1 MSVGLGIEVPLCYGN
16 FVLCMQHMWNQ
27 EKAHLEFF
35 STLVKERRVRP
46 TVLLPLWDIAG
57 FVLGNACV

>member
-1 MSVGLGIEVPLCYGN
+1 
-16 FVLCMQHMWNQ
+16 MWNQ

-35 STLVKERRVRP
+35 TTLVRERRVRP

-57 FVLGNACV
+57 FVLGIIVLVST